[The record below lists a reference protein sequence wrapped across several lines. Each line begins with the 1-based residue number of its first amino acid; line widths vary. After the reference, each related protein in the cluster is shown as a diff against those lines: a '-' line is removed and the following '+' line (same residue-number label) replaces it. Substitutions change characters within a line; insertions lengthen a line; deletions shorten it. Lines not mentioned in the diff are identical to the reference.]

1 MHQQNGCV
9 RTQFSENVCVIQ
21 NIVVPLHRQKKKAQA
36 KRAAQQDN
44 IIKKVGAKLYT
55 ALSKEKKG

>member
-21 NIVVPLHRQKKKAQA
+21 NIVVPLHRQKKKAYA
-36 KRAAQQDN
+36 KRATQQDN
-44 IIKKVGAKLYT
+44 IIKKVGA
-55 ALSKEKKG
+55 